1 MNGKKISKSIIMVVY
16 CVAVFLLSLLLM
28 GKLLNR
34 GNTDMTM
41 EMADPMYPLI
51 TLTMDGMDYNQ
62 MQGFVCDMDLPRM
75 RDHLTPIGSERNIQ
89 FRIDTYGN
97 AIDSISYQLRSLG
110 EGRLIED
117 TKLYNYV
124 MAGEAI
130 TGDIVLKDLIKSGVE
145 YGLRINLTLDNG
157 AELYYF
163 THVIRNDACDAEAM
177 LDFVYSFSN
186 ATFTDEAALKL
197 PVYLESN
204 AQGDNSSFANV
215 DIHSS
220 LSQISWGEL
229 NPEKVTGVKAS
240 IKEIDEE
247 LAEIILDYMVSTGE
261 EPVYYEV
268 NEYFRI
274 RVGAERMHLLDYNR
288 KMEQVF
294 ETSKSPVINSKIILG
309 IGKTDINKKES
320 NDGSRFAFVNAR
332 HLFVYDVMNNR
343 LSDVFGFYHKDIKD
357 RRETSDKHQIK
368 IIRIDELGNVTFVV
382 YGYMNCGLNEGRM
395 GLAVY
400 YYDASL
406 NAVEEKQ
413 FISYDGCFEL
423 LDYEVSRLCFVD
435 TRNSTYMILKDRLL
449 EIKDNNIHM
458 IAEGLK
464 LKGFAASDSSRMAI
478 WSESSDLYHSD
489 KLTLMDMQTGAKKTV
504 TAEAGELLMPL
515 GFFGDDA
522 IYGVARAAD
531 VSKDNVGHTVFPMY
545 RICIVNSQ
553 NTVQKQYEN
562 EGIYVTEAVFEAG
575 MMRLTRVRKDGAGGY
590 TDVAD
595 DQILN
600 NMTNASGRNIVETV
614 ITEKYETMVQIALK
628 SEVKTESLKIMEP
641 RQVLFEGERRA
652 QPEENLKRDYYILY
666 RYGHLYKV
674 FEDAYDA
681 VDAAVAEGGT
691 IRNSKSQMI
700 YHKMTLPVKNQIMA
714 IKGNAAGSA
723 EKKGKLAA
731 CLDEILKFE
740 GVQDSS
746 RYRLSEGTAPADIL
760 SGMIDR
766 CEPIDISGCILDVA
780 VYFIGNEKPVFMETA
795 DGAML
800 LIGYNEI
807 AVVVMDPENG
817 EVYKV
822 NRKDLEKQAETEGLK
837 LLAYAVREE

>member
-1 MNGKKISKSIIMVVY
+1 M
-16 CVAVFLLSLLLM
+16 AVFLLSLLLM

-41 EMADPMYPLI
+41 EMPDPMYPLV
-51 TLTMDGMDYNQ
+51 TLTMNGMDYNQ
-62 MQGFVCDMDLPRM
+62 MQGFVCDMDLSRM
-75 RDHLTPIGSERNIQ
+75 RDHLTPIGADRKIQ
-89 FRIDTYGN
+89 FRIDTCGN
-97 AIDSISYQLRSLG
+97 VIDAISYQLRSLG

-124 MAGEAI
+124 MAGDAV
-130 TGDIVLKDLIKSGVE
+130 TGEIVLKDLINSGVE
-145 YGLRINLTLDNG
+145 YGLRINLTLSNG
-157 AELYYF
+157 TELYYF
-163 THVIRNDACDAEAM
+163 THVIRNDECEAANM
-177 LDFVYSFSN
+177 LDFVYFFSN
-186 ATFTDEAALKL
+186 TTFTEEAASEL

-220 LSQISWGEL
+220 LSQIIWGDL
-229 NPEKVTGVKAS
+229 GVQRVTGVKAS
-240 IKEIDEE
+240 IKEMDAE
-247 LAEIILDYMVSTGE
+247 LAEIILDYVVSTGE

-274 RVGAERMHLLDYNR
+274 RVGQERMHLLDYKR
-288 KMEQVF
+288 TMEQVF

-309 IGKTDINKKES
+309 IGDTEINKKES

-400 YYDASL
+400 YYDSAL
-406 NAVEEKQ
+406 NTVEEKQ

-423 LDYEVSRLCFVD
+423 LDYEVSRLCFVN
-435 TRNSTYMILKDRLL
+435 TRSSTYLILKDRLL
-449 EIKDNNIHM
+449 EIKDNNIKV

-464 LKGFAASDSSRMAI
+464 LKGFAASESSRMAI
-478 WSESSDLYHSD
+478 WSEAEDLYHSEE
-489 KLTLMDMQTGAKKTV
+489 LILMDMQTGLRKSV
-504 TAEAGELLMPL
+504 TAASGELLLPL

-522 IYGVARAAD
+522 IYGVARSWD
-531 VSKDNVGHTVFPMY
+531 VTKDEAGHTIFPMY
-545 RICIVNSQ
+545 RLCIVNNQ
-553 NTVQKQYEN
+553 NVLQKQYEN
-562 EGIYVTEAVFEAG
+562 EGMYVTEATPEEG
-575 MMRLTRVRKDGAGGY
+575 MMRLKRMKKDGTGAF
-590 TDVAD
+590 VEAPD

-600 NMTNASGRNIVETV
+600 NRTGIAGRNVVETV
-614 ITEKYETMVQIALK
+614 VTERYETMVQIALK
-628 SEVKTESLKIMEP
+628 SEVKTESLKIMAP

-652 QPEENLKRDYYILY
+652 QPEENLKRDYYHLY
-666 RYGHLYKV
+666 QYGHLDKV
-674 FEDAYDA
+674 YEDACEA
-681 VDAAVAEGGT
+681 VEAAVAGGGT
-691 IRNSKSQMI
+691 VRNSRGQFI
-700 YHKMTLPVKNQIMA
+700 YHRMTLPLKNQIMA
-714 IKGNAAGSA
+714 IKGKQAVS
-723 EKKGKLAA
+723 EDKEDRISA

-740 GVQDSS
+740 AVQEES
-746 RYRLSEGTAPADIL
+746 RSRVKSGMSPAEVLSE
-760 SGMIDR
+760 MIDN
-766 CEPIDISGCILDVA
+766 CEPIDISGCRLDVA
-780 VYFIGNEKPVFMETA
+780 IYFIGNEKPVFMETA

-822 NRKDLEKQAETEGLK
+822 NRSELQKQSEAGSLK
-837 LLAYAVREE
+837 MLAYAIREE